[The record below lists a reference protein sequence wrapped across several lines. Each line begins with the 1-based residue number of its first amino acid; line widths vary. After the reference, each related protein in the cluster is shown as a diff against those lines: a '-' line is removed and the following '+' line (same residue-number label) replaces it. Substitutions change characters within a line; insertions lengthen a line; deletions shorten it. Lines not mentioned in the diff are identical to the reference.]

1 MWEKIKILVA
11 GASLGLILVSGCTQ
25 YANQEDLNRLD
36 EQRKAALAVEQQ
48 LQECQQKKAD
58 AERQVAEKQ
67 AVVQKLQRDL
77 DAVKE

>member
-1 MWEKIKILVA
+1 MWAKIKILVV
-11 GASLGLILVSGCTQ
+11 GASLGVLIVSGCTQ
-25 YANQEDLNRLD
+25 YANQEDLRRLE

-48 LQECQQKKAD
+48 LQQCEQKKAD
-58 AERQVAEKQ
+58 FERQVAEKQ

>member
-1 MWEKIKILVA
+1 MWSKIKVLVV
-11 GASLGLILVSGCTQ
+11 GASLGVLIVSGCTQ
-25 YANQEDLNRLD
+25 YANKEDLSRLE

-48 LQECQQKKAD
+48 IQECEQKKAD
-58 AERQVAEKQ
+58 IERQVAEKQ